1 MGTPV
6 TRKEKINRLKRSPA
20 NNYIAEIFFEELQ
33 FILGE
38 DLQDQVMVI
47 CHGMNT
53 RTQSKDIL
61 SASVRYVS
69 TLNSYKEIVTLHLA
83 RNSIYHQ
90 LPELLFHPLVISTPG
105 MSNREFVE
113 AIRANKSKEK
123 ELVAFFSPFDT
134 AFFKE
139 HVKINSRYLN
149 FFTDSASREN
159 LNSIIETLLNVPL
172 SISAHQKYKLFLFLC
187 NAEKYKEN
195 LPEIERIFLIVLN
208 LRIQLKLIPHVMT
221 ASIYHPIG
229 EGILGETLGLNGEV
243 ECEEDDLEAMIEFE
257 QTQSVD
263 DYHYLTN
270 TVATVST
277 ILEFFILSFRKIH
290 VKYRIVGEIDCILGE
305 KRLGYDMNL

>member
-105 MSNREFVE
+105 MSNREIVE

-187 NAEKYKEN
+187 NAEKLQGKFAGN
-195 LPEIERIFLIVLN
+195 RTD
-208 LRIQLKLIPHVMT
+208 IPHCVESENT
-221 ASIYHPIG
+221 AQTYSACDDSFHIHPIG
-229 EGILGETLGLNGEV
+229 EGIFGGKPW
-243 ECEEDDLEAMIEFE
+243 D
-257 QTQSVD
+257 
-263 DYHYLTN
+263 
-270 TVATVST
+270 
-277 ILEFFILSFRKIH
+277 
-290 VKYRIVGEIDCILGE
+290 
-305 KRLGYDMNL
+305 

>member
-33 FILGE
+33 FILEE
-38 DLQDQVMVI
+38 DLLDQVMII
-47 CHGMNT
+47 CHGMNP

-61 SASVRYVS
+61 SASIRYVS
-69 TLNSYKEIVTLHLA
+69 TLGSYKEIVTLHLA

-105 MSNREFVE
+105 MSNREIAE
-113 AIRANKSKEK
+113 AIRTNKSKEK

-149 FFTDSASREN
+149 FFTNPESREN

-172 SISAHQKYKLFLFLC
+172 SISSHQKYKLFLFLC

-195 LPEIERIFLIVLN
+195 LPAIERIFFIVLGMN
-208 LRIQLKLIPHVMT
+208 IQLRLVPHVMT
-221 ASIYHPIG
+221 ASIYQPIN
-229 EGILGETLGLNGEV
+229 EGTLGGTLGLNGEI
-243 ECEEDDLEAMIEFE
+243 ECEEEDLEAMIVFD
-257 QTQSVD
+257 QTELVD
-263 DYHYLTN
+263 DYRYLTD

-277 ILEFFILSFRKIH
+277 ILDFFILSIREIH
-290 VKYRIVGEIDCILGE
+290 VKYRVVGENDCTLGE

>member
-1 MGTPV
+1 
-6 TRKEKINRLKRSPA
+6 
-20 NNYIAEIFFEELQ
+20 
-33 FILGE
+33 
-38 DLQDQVMVI
+38 MVI

-105 MSNREFVE
+105 MSNREIVE